1 LGQLDRVA
9 LDELGE
15 FEEDLGALAGTEVA
29 PAPVLERLARRRDRG
44 VDVLDPAFRDL
55 GERLPGRR
63 VDHLEG
69 LAGHRF
75 DPLAADHEP
84 RRLDELGYLGKYVYL
99 GHAAL
104 LKGSRF
110 VRA

>member
-1 LGQLDRVA
+1 
-9 LDELGE
+9 
-15 FEEDLGALAGTEVA
+15 LAG
-29 PAPVLERLARRRDRG
+29 G
-44 VDVLDPAFRDL
+44 
-55 GERLPGRR
+55 R

-69 LAGHRF
+69 LAGHGF

-104 LKGSRF
+104 LVVCVSESYE
-110 VRA
+110 ALEA